1 MAIMFDNATSLPMSS
16 IRAACTNAMV
26 MPPPPPVSEEDP
38 GLIFL
43 LAQHKMMHIYDA
55 EEESPD
61 MMKRLLTARMVDRIE
76 TDWWA
81 KNLAQTSAPSTPRP
95 GRRARRPSGL
105 SHCNGTSDLHRDTGT
120 NGAVAAVAANPN
132 SNITSPQPKRRPPPL
147 DAPETC
153 WSQYTDGDNSTT
165 L

>member
-1 MAIMFDNATSLPMSS
+1 MFDNVTSLPMSS
-16 IRAACTNAMV
+16 IRQACTAAMV
-26 MPPPPPVSEEDP
+26 MPPPPPVGEEDP

-61 MMKRLLTARMVDRIE
+61 LMKRLLTARMVDRIE

-81 KNLAQTSAPSTPRP
+81 KNMSQEPASPHPS
-95 GRRARRPSGL
+95 RRARRPSQL
-105 SHCNGTSDLHRDTGT
+105 SHCNGTSDLQRHSRCNVGMS
-120 NGAVAAVAANPN
+120 ANPN
-132 SNITSPQPKRRPPPL
+132 SNSTTPPL
-147 DAPETC
+147 KSQGPLRVPPRLDASEVS
-153 WSQYTDGDNSTT
+153 WSEFTNSDNSTT